1 VGFKQVFELFC
12 DCWCLYRKYAVM
24 DVNDKRLES
33 LADETGSLCKKYA
46 DHIFAKDMIL
56 AVLNEIDSRRTAI
69 R

>member
-1 VGFKQVFELFC
+1 
-12 DCWCLYRKYAVM
+12 
-24 DVNDKRLES
+24 
-33 LADETGSLCKKYA
+33 LCKKYA